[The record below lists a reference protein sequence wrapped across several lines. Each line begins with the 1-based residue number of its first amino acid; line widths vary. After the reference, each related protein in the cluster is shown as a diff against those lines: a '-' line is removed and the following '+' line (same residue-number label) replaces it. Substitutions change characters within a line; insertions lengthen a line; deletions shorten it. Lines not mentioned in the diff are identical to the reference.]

1 MFIDVYI
8 SITCPCSSGLE
19 FFCTTIETPEGDVS
33 LLQAAMT
40 AMNAAADPD
49 NSEERKGCSGRVGKM
64 IFSAGVKQLAI
75 VAYVRYMY
83 IYIHA
88 TV

>member
-1 MFIDVYI
+1 VCVCVCACVCMYIDIYRHIHVCVYVCVCVMF
-8 SITCPCSSGLE
+8 
-19 FFCTTIETPEGDVS
+19 
-33 LLQAAMT
+33 
-40 AMNAAADPD
+40 NAAADPD

-83 IYIHA
+83 IYTHI
-88 TV
+88 